1 MKALGSDTSRK
12 CRMTRA
18 QEAELEKILE
28 MYEPYSKEE
37 FDAIELDGEYDF
49 NRMEA
54 TKAKIFL
61 EIKEIID

>member
-1 MKALGSDTSRK
+1 
-12 CRMTRA
+12 
-18 QEAELEKILE
+18 

-61 EIKEIID
+61 ENKEIIG